1 MSIHLSYFSQNNTLI
16 SNSKINT
23 GRNPV
28 IELCYGAADYLIPTY
43 GPTRLIFN
51 LDLQPLINKV
61 NDNII
66 FSGSLSSATH
76 TLVMKNTAS
85 FDKTLLNGQMP
96 SQKRRASS
104 FDLNLFRIPLS
115 SGNTGYVQYWDEGV
129 GYDYTDYS
137 KNLNSKS
144 GAKYP
149 LVIKDDNS
157 FTTTPSNWFSG
168 KTISGWTESGIY
180 NNKNTGTTIN
190 YSGLTILDTQ
200 HFEFGNEDIS
210 FDMTNEINDILTG
223 ATTSYAGWGIAY
235 PPSYENATGLTESY
249 AVGFFSRHTQT
260 FYEPYLITTYDDLV
274 KDDRNNFVKN
284 KINKLYLFIT
294 DDGNY
299 INLDSNPI
307 VNIFDGD
314 GDVVTGCTNL
324 STKLVTKGV
333 YEVSI
338 PNVFSGYTAPMV
350 FTDVWSGLTL
360 NGITLPNVENEFV
373 LYDMNNKIKTGTKTT
388 ENESYNFDFYNV
400 MQGEKILNT
409 DIRKV
414 GVIIKKA
421 YSTDE
426 LLTGVKAYYRVYV
439 KEGETEVQVQD
450 WTEINRSPNE
460 YYFIFDT
467 RDKIPNKYFI
477 DLKVHIAGEVST
489 YKKQLAFFIVNK
501 K

>member
-85 FDKTLLNGQMP
+85 FDESLLNGKMP

-115 SGNTGYVQYWDEGV
+115 SGNTGYIQYWDEGV

-137 KNLNSKS
+137 KNLNSNS

-149 LVIKDDNS
+149 LIIKDDNS
-157 FTTTPSNWFSG
+157 FATTASNWFSG

-190 YSGLTILDTQ
+190 YSGLTILGTQ

-210 FDMTNEINDILTG
+210 FDMTNEINAILTG
-223 ATTSYAGWGIAY
+223 STVSNAGWGIAY

-249 AVGFFSRHTQT
+249 SVGFFSRHTQT

-294 DDGNY
+294 DD
-299 INLDSNPI
+299 
-307 VNIFDGD
+307 
-314 GDVVTGCTNL
+314 
-324 STKLVTKGV
+324 
-333 YEVSI
+333 
-338 PNVFSGYTAPMV
+338 
-350 FTDVWSGLTL
+350 
-360 NGITLPNVENEFV
+360 
-373 LYDMNNKIKTGTKTT
+373 
-388 ENESYNFDFYNV
+388 
-400 MQGEKILNT
+400 
-409 DIRKV
+409 
-414 GVIIKKA
+414 
-421 YSTDE
+421 
-426 LLTGVKAYYRVYV
+426 
-439 KEGETEVQVQD
+439 
-450 WTEINRSPNE
+450 
-460 YYFIFDT
+460 
-467 RDKIPNKYFI
+467 
-477 DLKVHIAGEVST
+477 
-489 YKKQLAFFIVNK
+489 
-501 K
+501 

>member
-1 MSIHLSYFSQNNTLI
+1 MSIHLSYFNRNNTLI
-16 SNSKINT
+16 FNSYTNT

-28 IELCYGAADYLIPTY
+28 IELSYGALDYLIPSY
-43 GPTRLIFN
+43 GPTRFIFN
-51 LDLQPLINKV
+51 INLQPLIEKV
-61 NDNII
+61 NEKII

-76 TLVMKNTAS
+76 TLILKNTTS
-85 FDKTLLNGQMP
+85 FDESLLNGKMP
-96 SQKRRASS
+96 NQKRRASS
-104 FDLNLFRIPLS
+104 FDLVLFRIPKT
-115 SGNTGYVQYWDEGV
+115 SGTTGNVQYWDEGV
-129 GYDYTDYS
+129 GYDYTNYS
-137 KNLNSKS
+137 KNLNSGS
-144 GAKYP
+144 GGKYP
-149 LVIKDDNS
+149 LTIKDDNS
-157 FTTTPSNWFSG
+157 FSDSPSNWFNRQG
-168 KTISGWTESGIY
+168 VSGWTQSGMY
-180 NNKNTGTTIN
+180 SSTNNGSVN

-200 HFEFGNEDIS
+200 HFEFGNEDVS
-210 FDMTNEINDILTG
+210 FNMTNEINAILTG
-223 ATTSYAGWGIAY
+223 STTDYAGWGIAY

-249 AVGFFSRHTQT
+249 SVGFFSRHTQT
-260 FYEPYLITTYDDLV
+260 FYEPYLMTTYNDLV

-284 KINKLYLFIT
+284 KTNKLYLYIT
-294 DDGNY
+294 DEGEY
-299 INLDSNPI
+299 VNLDNNPN
-307 VNIFDGD
+307 VNIFDC
-314 GDVVTGCTNL
+314 TGAIMSGATNL
-324 STKLVTKGV
+324 PTKLVTKGV
-333 YEVSI
+333 YEVTV
-338 PNVFSGYTAPMV
+338 PNTFSGYSPPLV

-373 LYDMNNKIKTGTKTT
+373 LYDLNNRIKTGIKTT

-489 YKKQLAFFIVNK
+489 YKKQLTFFIVNK

>member
-1 MSIHLSYFSQNNTLI
+1 MSIHLSYFNRNNTLI
-16 SNSKINT
+16 FNSYTNT

-28 IELCYGAADYLIPTY
+28 IELSYGALDYLIPSY
-43 GPTRLIFN
+43 GPTRFIFN
-51 LDLQPLINKV
+51 INLQPLIEKV
-61 NDNII
+61 NEKII

-76 TLVMKNTAS
+76 TLILKNTTS
-85 FDKTLLNGQMP
+85 FDESLLNGKMP
-96 SQKRRASS
+96 NQKRRASS
-104 FDLNLFRIPLS
+104 FDLVLFRIPKT
-115 SGNTGYVQYWDEGV
+115 SGTTGNVQYWDEGV
-129 GYDYTDYS
+129 GYDYTNYS
-137 KNLNSKS
+137 KNLNSGS
-144 GAKYP
+144 GGKYP
-149 LVIKDDNS
+149 LTIKDDNS
-157 FTTTPSNWFSG
+157 FSDSPSNWFNRQG
-168 KTISGWTESGIY
+168 VSGWTQSGMY
-180 NNKNTGTTIN
+180 SSTNNGSVN

-200 HFEFGNEDIS
+200 HFEFGNEDVS
-210 FDMTNEINDILTG
+210 FNMTNEINAILTG
-223 ATTSYAGWGIAY
+223 STTDYAGWGIAY

-249 AVGFFSRHTQT
+249 SVGFFSRHTQT
-260 FYEPYLITTYDDLV
+260 FYEPYLMTTYNDLV

-284 KINKLYLFIT
+284 KTNKLYLYVT
-294 DDGNY
+294 DEGEY
-299 INLDSNPI
+299 VNLDNNPN
-307 VNIFDGD
+307 VNIFDC
-314 GDVVTGCTNL
+314 TGAIMSGATNL
-324 STKLVTKGV
+324 PTKLVTKGV
-333 YEVSI
+333 YEVTV
-338 PNVFSGYTAPMV
+338 PNTFSGYSPPLV
-350 FTDVWSGLTL
+350 FTDVWTGITL

-373 LYDMNNKIKTGTKTT
+373 LYDMNNRIKTGTKTT

-489 YKKQLAFFIVNK
+489 YKKQLTFFIVNK